1 METTTENPKIFY
13 GWYLVGVSLISGA
26 FQTGIG
32 IWGVSVFVSPMEDEL
47 GWSRTSF
54 MVALSIRTA
63 LTGLLSPLVG
73 PWRDTKNGPR
83 ALMLTGS
90 TILGISLIA
99 LKYVDSLWQFYLF
112 FGVFGSIGALGAGGI
127 LTQTILPKWFIR
139 KRGRALGIASMGGGT
154 GPLIFPIAILGLIT
168 CLGWRDAWLFLG
180 VVALVLLVPLSF
192 LVKTRPEDMGLL
204 PDGMAEMPPEPG
216 TRTSNIQTSRRS
228 GREVS
233 FSGKQALGT
242 PAFWLIV
249 FAFALGGLGQQ
260 GFQSNWIPYLE
271 GEGFST
277 KTATLAIS
285 VYGVCSVS
293 ARIIWGTLAD
303 QHSIRHL
310 IVIQSL
316 LTATSVLVLIYVVGP
331 YMLFFFVIFFGLTM
345 GGSFILRPLI
355 VANYF
360 GREHIGAITGY
371 MRPFQGL
378 TSAIGPMAV
387 AVAYDAQGS
396 YFLSFVAV
404 MIGYAFTGTVI
415 MLAAPPK
422 VPVESVEEVTE
433 SRESTG

>member
-1 METTTENPKIFY
+1 METRTESHKIFY

-32 IWGVSVFVSPMEDEL
+32 IWGVSVFVSPMGDEL

-54 MVALSIRTA
+54 MAALTIRTA
-63 LTGLLSPLVG
+63 LTGLLSPVVG

-83 ALMLTGS
+83 VLMLAGS
-90 TILGISLIA
+90 IILGISLIA
-99 LKYVDSLWQFYLF
+99 LKYVDSLWEFYLF

-127 LTQTILPKWFIR
+127 LTQTILPKWFVR
-139 KRGRALGIASMGGGT
+139 KRGFALGIASMGGGT
-154 GPLIFPIAILGLIT
+154 GPLVFPIAILGLIT
-168 CLGWRDAWLFLG
+168 WLGWRDAWFFLG
-180 VVALVLLVPLSF
+180 VLALVLLVPLSF
-192 LVKTRPEDMGLL
+192 LVKTRPEDMGLH
-204 PDGMAEMPPEPG
+204 PDGIAEVPEQAAP
-216 TRTSNIQTSRRS
+216 TTSNQSARRS
-228 GREVS
+228 GREFS
-233 FSGKQALGT
+233 FTGRQALHT
-242 PAFWLIV
+242 PAFWLII
-249 FAFALGGLGQQ
+249 FAVALGGLGQQ
-260 GFQSNWIPYLE
+260 GFQANWIPYLE

-285 VYGVCSVS
+285 VYGVCSVT

-316 LTATSVLVLIYVVGP
+316 LTAISVMALIYVLGP
-331 YMLFFFVIFFGLTM
+331 FMLFFFVIFFGLTM

-378 TSAIGPMAV
+378 TSAVGPLAV
-387 AVAYDAQGS
+387 GIAYDAMGS
-396 YFLSFVAV
+396 YFLIFVAV
-404 MIGYAFTGTVI
+404 MIGYAFTGAVF

-422 VPVESVEEVTE
+422 IPVETLEAAPE
-433 SRESTG
+433 SREPSG

>member
-1 METTTENPKIFY
+1 METRTENPKIFY

-54 MVALSIRTA
+54 MVALTIRTA
-63 LTGLLSPLVG
+63 LTGLLSPVVG

-83 ALMLTGS
+83 ALMLAGS
-90 TILGISLIA
+90 IILGISLIA
-99 LKYVDSLWQFYLF
+99 LKYVDSLWEFYFF
-112 FGVFGSIGALGAGGI
+112 FGVLGSIGALGAGGI

-154 GPLIFPIAILGLIT
+154 GPLVFPVTILGLIT
-168 CLGWRDAWLFLG
+168 WLGWRDAWFFLG

-192 LVKTRPEDMGLL
+192 LVKTRPEDMGLH
-204 PDGMAEMPPEPG
+204 PDGMAEAAVPQKA
-216 TRTSNIQTSRRS
+216 TDNAQTSRRA
-228 GREVS
+228 GREFS
-233 FSGKQALGT
+233 FSGMQAIHT
-242 PAFWLIV
+242 PAFWLIILAV
-249 FAFALGGLGQQ
+249 ALGGLGQQ
-260 GFQSNWIPYLE
+260 GFQANWIPYLE

-277 KTATLAIS
+277 RTATLAIS

-303 QHSIRHL
+303 QYAIRNL

-316 LTATSVLVLIYVVGP
+316 LTAASVLVLIYVLGP
-331 YMLFFFVIFFGLTM
+331 FMLFFFVIFFGLTM

-378 TSAIGPMAV
+378 TSAVGPIAV
-387 AVAYDAQGS
+387 GAAYDAMGS
-396 YFLSFVAV
+396 YFISFVAV
-404 MIGYAFTGTVI
+404 MIGYAVTGAVFT
-415 MLAAPPK
+415 MAAPPK
-422 VPVESVEEVTE
+422 IPVESQEEAGQE
-433 SRESTG
+433 SREPSG

>member
-1 METTTENPKIFY
+1 METTTKSPKIFY

-54 MVALSIRTA
+54 MVALTIRTA
-63 LTGLLSPLVG
+63 LTGLLSPFVG

-83 ALMLTGS
+83 VLMLAGS
-90 TILGISLIA
+90 IILGISLIA

-112 FGVFGSIGALGAGGI
+112 FGVFGSFGALGAGGI

-139 KRGRALGIASMGGGT
+139 KRGFALGIASMGGGT
-154 GPLIFPIAILGLIT
+154 GPLVFPIAILGLIT
-168 CLGWRDAWLFLG
+168 WLGWRDAWLFLG
-180 VVALVLLVPLSF
+180 VLALVLLVPLSF
-192 LVKTRPEDMGLL
+192 LVKTRPEDMGLH
-204 PDGMAEMPPEPG
+204 PDGVAEMPERGVQATADQPA
-216 TRTSNIQTSRRS
+216 RRP
-228 GREVS
+228 GREFS

-242 PAFWLIV
+242 PAFWLII

-260 GFQSNWIPYLE
+260 GFQANWIPYLE

-277 KTATLAIS
+277 KTGAWAIS

-303 QHSIRHL
+303 KRSIRHL

-316 LTATSVLVLIYVVGP
+316 LTAISVLVLIYVLGP
-331 YMLFFFVIFFGLTM
+331 FMLFFFVIFFGLTM

-378 TSAIGPMAV
+378 TSAIGPVAV

-396 YFLSFVAV
+396 YFWSFVVV
-404 MIGYAFTGTVI
+404 MIGYAFTGAVI

-422 VPVESVEEVTE
+422 IPVEAEEAVPD
-433 SRESTG
+433 

>member
-1 METTTENPKIFY
+1 METTTKNPQIFY

-47 GWSRTSF
+47 GWSRVSF
-54 MVALSIRTA
+54 MVALSIRTGM
-63 LTGLLSPLVG
+63 TGLLSPVVG
-73 PWRDTKNGPR
+73 PLRDTKNGPR
-83 ALMLTGS
+83 MLMLVGAI
-90 TILGISLIA
+90 ILGISLIA

-112 FGVFGSIGALGAGGI
+112 FGVFGSIGSLGAGGI

-139 KRGRALGIASMGGGT
+139 KRGWAMGIASMGGGT

-168 CLGWRDAWLFLG
+168 WLGWRDAWLFLG
-180 VVALVLLVPLSF
+180 VLALVLLVPLSF

-204 PDGMAEMPPEPG
+204 PDGVAEMPEPQKTAG
-216 TRTSNIQTSRRS
+216 NVQTSRRT
-228 GREVS
+228 GREFS
-233 FSGKQALGT
+233 FTGKQALST
-242 PAFWLIV
+242 PAFWLII
-249 FAFALGGLGQQ
+249 FAFGLGGLGQQ

-277 KTATLAIS
+277 STAAWAIS

-303 QHSIRHL
+303 QKSIRHL

-316 LTATSVLVLIYVVGP
+316 LTSTSVIVLIYVLGP
-331 YMLFFFVIFFGLTM
+331 FMLFFFVIFFGLTM
-345 GGSFILRPLI
+345 GGSFILRPMI

-360 GREHIGAITGY
+360 GREHLGAITGY
-371 MRPFQGL
+371 MRPFQSFTG
-378 TSAIGPMAV
+378 AIGPVAV
-387 AVAYDAQGS
+387 AIAYDAQGS
-396 YFLSFVAV
+396 YFWGFIVV
-404 MIGYAFTGTVI
+404 MIGYAFTGAVI

-422 VPVESVEEVTE
+422 IPVETPETTPE
-433 SRESTG
+433 SREPSS